1 MAGHFILPITDRYTR
16 STPPGGKQA
25 AKAQR
30 ETNEK
35 DPIGMKGVA
44 SKQPK
49 VEDRG
54 LNEDMVLLT
63 TKVATNIE
71 ISHWDNYGIPV
82 IS

>member
-25 AKAQR
+25 AKAQS

-44 SKQPK
+44 SKQASK
-49 VEDRG
+49 GGRQR
-54 LNEDMVLLT
+54 N
-63 TKVATNIE
+63 K
-71 ISHWDNYGIPV
+71 
-82 IS
+82 